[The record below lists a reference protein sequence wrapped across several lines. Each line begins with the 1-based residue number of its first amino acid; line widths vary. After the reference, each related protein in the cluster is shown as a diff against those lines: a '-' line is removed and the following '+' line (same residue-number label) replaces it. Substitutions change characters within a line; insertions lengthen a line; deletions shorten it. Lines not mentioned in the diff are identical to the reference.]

1 MESYERSS
9 DQPDDE
15 RGQFEREAEMATER
29 TGEGPSDLG
38 AEPVEGDVDNL
49 SDTSETEMTG
59 SAEPGTIATPEG
71 TPEVSEELEDRGDV

>member
-9 DQPDDE
+9 DEPDE
-15 RGQFEREAEMATER
+15 GGQFEREAEMAPER
-29 TGEGPSDLG
+29 TGEGSTDIG
-38 AEPVEGDVDNL
+38 DEAVEGDVDNL